1 MLESYIHKSWLEV
14 LQLEKIRDAEA
25 FCRWI
30 WYTYL
35 SEENYCALK
44 EVIDEKISVIGT
56 GECEIS
62 RTWEEFATQME
73 KEELNRRTSFIVVDD
88 WYQTRELGNQL
99 FLVIGQGKCR
109 EDAADRIIYEFEF
122 RFTMLVRQDA
132 DGWKLLHVHQSV
144 ADGNQDSDEFFPRRL
159 VEQSNQI
166 LQERIEEKTKELE
179 EAHKQALLYA
189 RFDPLTK
196 LMNRQ
201 FLEEKVSSKMLEQP
215 YGTMIIVDI
224 PAYKEINGRYGH
236 AVGARAL
243 LALSKSLKNVFC
255 NDLIGRFEGDEFI
268 VYANFGMEH
277 QELLEQRWRQ
287 LNEEWK
293 ENQKELQ
300 IDIPVELSAGAAFYP
315 KFGEDFNS
323 VLLHADK
330 SHYYMKQCEKEGI
343 CYYGQDG
350 FVKIL

>member
-1 MLESYIHKSWLEV
+1 M
-14 LQLEKIRDAEA
+14 EKIRDAEA